1 MIKPG
6 FVWRL
11 LLELLDYYYYY
22 YYYYYR
28 VCTT

>member
-22 YYYYYR
+22 YYYR